1 MKFDHNN
8 ISPLDNR
15 YSSKIE
21 DIRSIFSEYSLLKT
35 RFIIEINWLLFL
47 CEKYPNYFSKISNQ
61 SKNKI
66 IKFRD
71 SFNDKSVLEI
81 KKIEKVTNHDVKAVE
96 YYIRNFFKK
105 DSVLK
110 KYINL
115 IHFGLTSEDINSLSY
130 AIMIKDGIQVCE
142 KDLKNLNTSLKK
154 LSSKWSK
161 IPLLSRTHGQ
171 AASPT
176 TIGKEIKVF
185 QTRIER
191 EIKKLNSIA
200 PLAKFS
206 GAVGNYHALDIAET
220 RINWITFTNKFIKMF
235 NVNQNPITTQIEPHD
250 WIAELLQ
257 SITRINNICIDT
269 SQDMWI
275 YISNEIF
282 KLKLSNN
289 EVGSSTMPHKVNP
302 IDFENAEGNF
312 GLSNSLNEYFIN
324 KLPRSRLQRD
334 LSDST
339 VLRNIGMSFGYTKI
353 GITSLLNGLQKI
365 SPNKEFI
372 FSELDN
378 NWEVLTEAVQTIMRY
393 EGIDDGY
400 ELLKNLSRGKKL
412 DKDSYKSFVKIRE
425 KMIERDLN
433 SILYNEENLQK
444 ASTAYISVVNIF
456 TQQINVPFIPNFIA
470 FISIVSLL
478 INRTEMWGIFIAKFN
493 PTTLETLFGT
503 GPFQL
508 NKYLYEHKIKLDL
521 PEYRL
526 QELFLPH
533 SSLLDMVIFF
543 GIFGFLLITCFT
555 IYLYLY
561 KKNNLLLKLSCFYLI
576 INFLKSDSILYLNSF
591 LLIATSFLV
600 LYFYEGSEVEDG

>member
-105 DSVLK
+105 DTVLK
-110 KYINL
+110 KYIHL

-154 LSSKWSK
+154 LSLKWSK

-191 EIKKLNSIA
+191 EIKKLNSIV

-235 NVNQNPITTQIEPHD
+235 NINQNPITTQIEPHD

-412 DKDSYKSFVKIRE
+412 DKDSYKSFV
-425 KMIERDLN
+425 N
-433 SILYNEENLQK
+433 SLD
-444 ASTAYISVVNIF
+444 
-456 TQQINVPFIPNFIA
+456 
-470 FISIVSLL
+470 ISIKSKEKLLSL
-478 INRTEMWGIFIAKFN
+478 TPAKYIG
-493 PTTLETLFGT
+493 LA
-503 GPFQL
+503 
-508 NKYLYEHKIKLDL
+508 KKI
-521 PEYRL
+521 
-526 QELFLPH
+526 
-533 SSLLDMVIFF
+533 
-543 GIFGFLLITCFT
+543 
-555 IYLYLY
+555 
-561 KKNNLLLKLSCFYLI
+561 
-576 INFLKSDSILYLNSF
+576 
-591 LLIATSFLV
+591 
-600 LYFYEGSEVEDG
+600 

>member
-96 YYIRNFFKK
+96 YYIRNFFKR

-110 KYINL
+110 KYIHL
-115 IHFGLTSEDINSLSY
+115 IHFGLTSEDLNSLSY
-130 AIMIKDGIQVCE
+130 AIMIKDGIKVCE

-191 EIKKLNSIA
+191 EIKKLNSIV

-235 NVNQNPITTQIEPHD
+235 NVNQNPITSQIEPHD
-250 WIAELLQ
+250 WIAELFQ
-257 SITRINNICIDT
+257 TITRINNICIDM
-269 SQDMWI
+269 SQDMWT

-353 GITSLLNGLQKI
+353 GMTSLLNGLQKI

-393 EGIDDGY
+393 EGIDDAY

-412 DKDSYKSFVKIRE
+412 DKDSYKSFV
-425 KMIERDLN
+425 N
-433 SILYNEENLQK
+433 SLD
-444 ASTAYISVVNIF
+444 ISVK
-456 TQQINVPFIPNFIA
+456 
-470 FISIVSLL
+470 SKEKLLSL
-478 INRTEMWGIFIAKFN
+478 TPAKYIG
-493 PTTLETLFGT
+493 LA
-503 GPFQL
+503 
-508 NKYLYEHKIKLDL
+508 KKI
-521 PEYRL
+521 
-526 QELFLPH
+526 
-533 SSLLDMVIFF
+533 
-543 GIFGFLLITCFT
+543 
-555 IYLYLY
+555 
-561 KKNNLLLKLSCFYLI
+561 
-576 INFLKSDSILYLNSF
+576 
-591 LLIATSFLV
+591 
-600 LYFYEGSEVEDG
+600 

>member
-96 YYIRNFFKK
+96 YYIRNFFKR

-110 KYINL
+110 NYIHL

-393 EGIDDGY
+393 EGIDDAY

-412 DKDSYKSFVKIRE
+412 DKDSYKSFV
-425 KMIERDLN
+425 N
-433 SILYNEENLQK
+433 SLD
-444 ASTAYISVVNIF
+444 ISVK
-456 TQQINVPFIPNFIA
+456 
-470 FISIVSLL
+470 SKEKLLSL
-478 INRTEMWGIFIAKFN
+478 TPAKYIG
-493 PTTLETLFGT
+493 LA
-503 GPFQL
+503 
-508 NKYLYEHKIKLDL
+508 KKI
-521 PEYRL
+521 
-526 QELFLPH
+526 
-533 SSLLDMVIFF
+533 
-543 GIFGFLLITCFT
+543 
-555 IYLYLY
+555 
-561 KKNNLLLKLSCFYLI
+561 
-576 INFLKSDSILYLNSF
+576 
-591 LLIATSFLV
+591 
-600 LYFYEGSEVEDG
+600 

>member
-105 DSVLK
+105 DTVLK
-110 KYINL
+110 KYIHL

-130 AIMIKDGIQVCE
+130 AIMIKDGIKVCE
-142 KDLKNLNTSLKK
+142 KDLKNLNTNLKK

-191 EIKKLNSIA
+191 EIKKLNSIV

-235 NVNQNPITTQIEPHD
+235 NVNQNPITSQIEPHD
-250 WIAELLQ
+250 WIAELFQ
-257 SITRINNICIDT
+257 TITRINNICIDM
-269 SQDMWI
+269 SQDMWT

-353 GITSLLNGLQKI
+353 GMTSLLNGLQKI

-372 FSELDN
+372 FNELDN

-393 EGIDDGY
+393 EGIDDAY

-412 DKDSYKSFVKIRE
+412 DKDSYKSFV
-425 KMIERDLN
+425 N
-433 SILYNEENLQK
+433 SLD
-444 ASTAYISVVNIF
+444 ISVK
-456 TQQINVPFIPNFIA
+456 
-470 FISIVSLL
+470 SKEKLLSL
-478 INRTEMWGIFIAKFN
+478 TPAKYIG
-493 PTTLETLFGT
+493 LA
-503 GPFQL
+503 
-508 NKYLYEHKIKLDL
+508 KKI
-521 PEYRL
+521 
-526 QELFLPH
+526 
-533 SSLLDMVIFF
+533 
-543 GIFGFLLITCFT
+543 
-555 IYLYLY
+555 
-561 KKNNLLLKLSCFYLI
+561 
-576 INFLKSDSILYLNSF
+576 
-591 LLIATSFLV
+591 
-600 LYFYEGSEVEDG
+600 

>member
-105 DSVLK
+105 DTVLK
-110 KYINL
+110 KYIHL

-353 GITSLLNGLQKI
+353 GMTSLLNGLQKI

-412 DKDSYKSFVKIRE
+412 DKDSYKSFV
-425 KMIERDLN
+425 N
-433 SILYNEENLQK
+433 SLD
-444 ASTAYISVVNIF
+444 ISVK
-456 TQQINVPFIPNFIA
+456 
-470 FISIVSLL
+470 SKEKLLSL
-478 INRTEMWGIFIAKFN
+478 TPAKYIG
-493 PTTLETLFGT
+493 LA
-503 GPFQL
+503 
-508 NKYLYEHKIKLDL
+508 KKI
-521 PEYRL
+521 
-526 QELFLPH
+526 
-533 SSLLDMVIFF
+533 
-543 GIFGFLLITCFT
+543 
-555 IYLYLY
+555 
-561 KKNNLLLKLSCFYLI
+561 
-576 INFLKSDSILYLNSF
+576 
-591 LLIATSFLV
+591 
-600 LYFYEGSEVEDG
+600 

>member
-105 DSVLK
+105 DNVLK

-412 DKDSYKSFVKIRE
+412 DKDSYKSFV
-425 KMIERDLN
+425 N
-433 SILYNEENLQK
+433 SLD
-444 ASTAYISVVNIF
+444 
-456 TQQINVPFIPNFIA
+456 
-470 FISIVSLL
+470 ISIKSKEKLLSL
-478 INRTEMWGIFIAKFN
+478 TPAKYIG
-493 PTTLETLFGT
+493 LA
-503 GPFQL
+503 
-508 NKYLYEHKIKLDL
+508 KKI
-521 PEYRL
+521 
-526 QELFLPH
+526 
-533 SSLLDMVIFF
+533 
-543 GIFGFLLITCFT
+543 
-555 IYLYLY
+555 
-561 KKNNLLLKLSCFYLI
+561 
-576 INFLKSDSILYLNSF
+576 
-591 LLIATSFLV
+591 
-600 LYFYEGSEVEDG
+600 